1 MSINKIIKSTIL
13 NVDSSRRITSPKYIY
28 KSDGK
33 VLPNDPLY
41 FTKDSNNIKIYYPNH
56 QLSVGD
62 NIIIQNVQGSTKILS
77 NAFYLFNNF
86 NYLIINY
93 QNNNIPSNYNKYINS
108 ILIDVTLYGDNNI
121 SNMINNIPVNSFIGI
136 NQIYLYS
143 DISTSIP
150 TNINNYLKKFNTND
164 LLFIKLDFSYL
175 STSIQQVDIINQ
187 LDDISEQIV
196 LNQAFKISFL
206 NIAGINTGYINSNYP
221 INNYNF
227 QSNQTVYQVEE
238 NYIYISLNTL
248 FGAYINTFGGG
259 SRIQIMKILDFI
271 EGFPYANNY
280 EIELK
285 QTFNNVIN
293 VELLSTEFPY
303 IDFSIK
309 NNYNNKFYWQ
319 NIEDGNTI
327 YNISI
332 DEGFYNLNTLIIS
345 MQTQINKVKRVTST
359 STNPI
364 YNIFNITYE
373 KSTNKIIFKSY
384 NNILLPASLSVYTV
398 TIDNVDYYSLQI
410 KHFSNNVSVGDDIV
424 IQNAQQVSIITSSTN
439 EYISPSYINNY
450 NYTVYT
456 VDNINGNYTIL
467 LGKVSNINTS
477 TNTSTLTKYLY
488 GGNDII
494 ITQSIKIRLLFNI
507 TNTFGDILGFKDV
520 GSPYSITPFNK
531 IITNFD
537 NYINDNNLNSVGDL
551 VNTNNLINLSGQN
564 TYLLMYLN
572 NIEFINNT
580 NLPTAF
586 AKILLSGN
594 QGDYLFNT
602 FVKFSN
608 DVYSPIFPISEIN
621 KLSISFLLSNGKVP
635 DFRNINHSF
644 TIKIIEEIVQSSE
657 TQQNSN
663 HTNYI
668 NELRK
673 LKI

>member
-28 KSDGK
+28 KSDGR

-62 NIIIQNVQGSTKILS
+62 NIIIQNVKGSTNILS

-86 NYLIINY
+86 NYIVINY

-108 ILIDVTLYGDNNI
+108 ILIDIELYGDNNI
-121 SNMINNIPVNSFIGI
+121 SNMVNNIPVNSFIGI

-175 STSIQQVDIINQ
+175 STSIQQNNIVNQ
-187 LDDISEQIV
+187 SDDSSQQTL
-196 LNQAFKISFL
+196 LNQTFKISFL

-227 QSNQTVYQVEE
+227 QSNQTIYQVEE
-238 NYIYISLNTL
+238 NYIYISLNIL
-248 FGAYINTFGGG
+248 FGAYANINGGG
-259 SRIQIMKILDFI
+259 NMIQIMKILDFI

-332 DEGFYNLNTLIIS
+332 DEGFYNLNTLITT
-345 MQTQINKVKRVTST
+345 MQTQINKVKRITST
-359 STNPI
+359 SINPI

-373 KSTNKIIFKSY
+373 KSTNKIIFNSF
-384 NNILLPASLSVYTV
+384 NNILLPASLSIYKIS
-398 TIDNVDYYSLQI
+398 IDNIEYYSLQI
-410 KHFSNNVSVGDDIV
+410 TQNGNNVNVDDVII
-424 IQNAQQVSIITSSTN
+424 IQNAQQVSIITSPTN
-439 EYISPSYINNY
+439 EYISSSYINGY
-450 NYTVYT
+450 DYVVYS
-456 VDNINGNYTIL
+456 VDNINNNYNVL
-467 LGKVSNINTS
+467 LGKITNINTS
-477 TNTSTLTKYLY
+477 TLSSTKYLY
-488 GGNDII
+488 GGNDVV
-494 ITQSIKIRLLFNI
+494 ITQRIKIRLLFN
-507 TNTFGDILGFKDV
+507 TSDTFGDILGFKDV

-551 VNTNNLINLSGQN
+551 LNTNNLINLSGQN

-572 NIEFINNT
+572 NIEFINNN
-580 NLPTAF
+580 NLSTAF

-602 FVKFSN
+602 FVKLSN
-608 DVYSPIFPISEIN
+608 DVYSPSFPISEIN

-644 TIKIIEEIVQSSE
+644 TIKIVEEIIQSSE